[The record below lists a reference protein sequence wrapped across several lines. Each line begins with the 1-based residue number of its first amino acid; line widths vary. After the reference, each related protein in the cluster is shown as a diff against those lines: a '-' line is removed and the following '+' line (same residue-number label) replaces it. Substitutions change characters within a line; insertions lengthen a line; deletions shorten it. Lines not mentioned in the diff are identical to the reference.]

1 MEEARQ
7 WFDREFIA
15 LECDVASPIG
25 KVLSADRVLSVA
37 KYSGVRRFREEHAWA
52 EEFARNTA
60 SLLGR
65 EYVRVDIPNYSVGTS
80 SQRRHIAR
88 QRVAQCDGGGLA
100 PVVLSRPRPSDWR
113 AWHPWR

>member
-1 MEEARQ
+1 MRQHQVTVSFGKGDDFEFRTSSDDVAKRSMEEARQ

-37 KYSGVRRFREEHAWA
+37 KYSGARRFRDEHAWA
-52 EEFARNTA
+52 EEFALNTA

-65 EYVRVDIPNYSVGTS
+65 EYIRVDIPNYSVGY
-80 SQRRHIAR
+80 
-88 QRVAQCDGGGLA
+88 
-100 PVVLSRPRPSDWR
+100 
-113 AWHPWR
+113 

>member
-1 MEEARQ
+1 MRQHQVTVSFGKGDDFEFRISSDDVAKQSMDEARQ

-37 KYSGVRRFREEHAWA
+37 KYSGARRFRDEHAWA

-65 EYVRVDIPNYSVGTS
+65 EYVRVDIPNYSVGY
-80 SQRRHIAR
+80 
-88 QRVAQCDGGGLA
+88 
-100 PVVLSRPRPSDWR
+100 
-113 AWHPWR
+113 

>member
-1 MEEARQ
+1 MRQHQVTVSFGKGDDFEFKIASDDVAKRSMDEARQ

-37 KYSGVRRFREEHAWA
+37 KYSGVRRFRDEHAWA

-65 EYVRVDIPNYSVGTS
+65 EYVRVDIPNYTVGY
-80 SQRRHIAR
+80 
-88 QRVAQCDGGGLA
+88 
-100 PVVLSRPRPSDWR
+100 
-113 AWHPWR
+113 